1 MQHCAYEGRL
11 LMCNLPTFRGA
22 MMPMSLTVTWPCARV
37 LTMGASCRLQKKA
50 SAGSSEADKLRAVS
64 DLQRGKLMNSGTWTK

>member
-1 MQHCAYEGRL
+1 
-11 LMCNLPTFRGA
+11 
-22 MMPMSLTVTWPCARV
+22 MPMSLTVTWPCARV